1 MYKKKVGGIL
11 LFYNS
16 DIYFHNCEYIS
27 ELQDIKCNSTILII
41 NVRIEIKCG
50 KYLSL
55 FFILWPQE
63 NKQTNSQKKLIC
75 YINYFNNA
83 LINTN

>member
-55 FFILWPQE
+55 FFYSVAAR
-63 NKQTNSQKKLIC
+63 KQTNKLTEKADLL
-75 YINYFNNA
+75 YKLF
-83 LINTN
+83 